1 MTQSAHQPPPKT
13 RTVNWRGEVQKA
25 DPDWQKPETVY
36 KFSNGR
42 EFKSTDRQESGVY
55 RRP

>member
-1 MTQSAHQPPPKT
+1 MTQSATRPPPIF
-13 RTVNWRGEVQKA
+13 RTVSWRGEVQKA

-36 KFSNGR
+36 KFGKR

-55 RRP
+55 RRS